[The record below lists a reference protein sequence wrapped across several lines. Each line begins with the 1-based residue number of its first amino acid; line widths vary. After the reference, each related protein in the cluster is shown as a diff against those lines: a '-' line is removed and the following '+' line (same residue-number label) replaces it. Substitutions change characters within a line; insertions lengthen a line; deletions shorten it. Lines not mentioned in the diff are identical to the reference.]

1 MLSGL
6 QEIFSDQSTPKDVL
20 KAMDADYE
28 AGS

>member
-6 QEIFSDQSTPKDVL
+6 QEIFSDQSTPGKVL
-20 KAMDADYE
+20 KEMDADYR